1 MARKNS
7 NPTAAAKIRKESIL
21 KTFLASYAKTP
32 ALCLIL
38 DAFLV
43 FVMLTGI
50 VQFVYMLVMGTYPYN
65 AFLAGF
71 ATSCGMFCN
80 AANFRIQIHPDN
92 KSIYSQE
99 RLFLV

>member
-7 NPTAAAKIRKESIL
+7 NTPPSNAPVKAVKESL
-21 KTFLASYAKTP
+21 LERFLQSYAKTP

-50 VQFVYMLVMGTYPYN
+50 IQFVYMIIMGTYPYN

-80 AANFRIQIHPDN
+80 AANFRIQVHPEN
-92 KSIYSQE
+92 KSVYSQE
-99 RLFLV
+99 R